1 MQWIERHRLEMV
13 VGKSSEDAIQQ
24 LRTLRG
30 KNKKALRSELDGWL
44 EGSDKV
50 EIESIE
56 FMDYHGYW

>member
-1 MQWIERHRLEMV
+1 MV